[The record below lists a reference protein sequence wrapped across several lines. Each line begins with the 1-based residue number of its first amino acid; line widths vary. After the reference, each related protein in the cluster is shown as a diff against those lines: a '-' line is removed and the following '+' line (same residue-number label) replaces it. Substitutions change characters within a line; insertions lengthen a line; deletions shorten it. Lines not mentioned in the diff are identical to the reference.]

1 MSPKAVFMD
10 LDNTLLDSKKQVS
23 AGNRETLTAAASQ
36 GNYMILCS
44 GRPLSTALPL
54 VRDLGLDQT
63 ENYIICYNGALVYN
77 VKRMTPVFQK
87 PMQLA
92 DVRII
97 FAESERLGLH
107 CHTYDS
113 RGLLTRSMDRETKYY
128 MSVTGIT
135 QRTVPNLPEGL
146 TEPPYKVLTM
156 DLDHTGALDTLK
168 SRVRNSLG
176 DRVNTFYSCPE
187 FLEFAAAGI
196 DKGTGIQRLCNVIGL
211 PLKDTI
217 GIGDSENDLPML
229 NVTGI
234 SCCMANGTDACKE
247 AADYITKNDC
257 DHSGVAEV
265 ISKFVL
271 QK

>member
-10 LDNTLLDSKKQVS
+10 LDNTLLDSQKHVS
-23 AGNRETLTAAASQ
+23 KDNREALATAASQ

-54 VRDLGLDQT
+54 VRDLRLDHT
-63 ENYIICYNGALVYN
+63 ENYVICYNGALVYN
-77 VKRMTPVFQK
+77 VKDMVPVFQK
-87 PMQLA
+87 PMEMA
-92 DVRII
+92 DVRTI
-97 FAESERLGLH
+97 FQESEQLGLH

-113 RGLLTRSMDRETKYY
+113 KDLLTRSIDRETQYY
-128 MSVTGIT
+128 MSVTGIS
-135 QRTVPNLPEGL
+135 QRTVPNLPDGL
-146 TEPPYKVLTM
+146 TEPPFKVLTM
-156 DLDHTGALDTLK
+156 DLDHTGTLDTLK
-168 SRVRNSLG
+168 SRVRNKLG
-176 DRVNTFYSCPE
+176 DRVNAFYSCPE

-196 DKGTGIQRLCNVIGL
+196 DKGTGIQKLCPVLGI
-211 PLKDTI
+211 PLENTI

-229 NVTGI
+229 HVTGT
-234 SCCMANGTDACKE
+234 SCCMANGTDACKQ

-271 QK
+271 QE